1 MKMGYLLEKTC
12 SSYYPAY
19 CSMVQSIEDALEEAR
34 DIRLDADWLGLE
46 GSRDGGS
53 VGRREV

>member
-19 CSMVQSIEDALEEAR
+19 RSMVQSIEDALVEAR
-34 DIRLDADWLGLE
+34 DIMYVHTCVMLKLYWLHWPT
-46 GSRDGGS
+46 
-53 VGRREV
+53 